1 MLLRQA
7 LFKFLLASAAVA
19 LAGCSAIDTNDKPSP
34 DDAYI
39 YGRFSVLITGSVFQ
53 LGAVGNASLFVRCDS
68 GEEVYISF
76 REDKKVQ
83 LRKLKPSKCALV
95 EMVFANGIGVT
106 LDRKPTRIAGVK
118 LDLAPGGTY
127 YVGDWELF
135 LSRQVWRGKVRSYM
149 EWKVVDHYA
158 ATTRLVKKA
167 YPLFSS
173 SATENLLH
181 PAPADESVNCF
192 SNGNK
197 VLTYRSECD

>member
-1 MLLRQA
+1 MSLRKA
-7 LFKFLLASAAVA
+7 LFKFLLASAAAV
-19 LAGCSAIDTNDKPSP
+19 LAGCSTIDTNDKPSP

-68 GEEVYISF
+68 GQEVYISF

-83 LRKLKPSKCALV
+83 LLKLKPSKCALA
-95 EMVFANGIGVT
+95 EMVFANGIGAT
-106 LDRKPTRIAGVK
+106 MDRRPTQIADVK

-149 EWKVVDHYA
+149 EWKVVDHYD
-158 ATTRLVKKA
+158 ATTQLVKKA
-167 YPLFSS
+167 FPLFSS
-173 SATENLLH
+173 IPTENLLH
-181 PAPADESVNCF
+181 PSSAD
-192 SNGNK
+192 
-197 VLTYRSECD
+197 